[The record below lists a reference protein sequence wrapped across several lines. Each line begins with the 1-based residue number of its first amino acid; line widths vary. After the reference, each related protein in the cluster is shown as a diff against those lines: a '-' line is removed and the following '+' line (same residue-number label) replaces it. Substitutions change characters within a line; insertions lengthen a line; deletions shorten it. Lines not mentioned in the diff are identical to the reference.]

1 MSKSSGGS
9 KGGGKKIVHSAVRGP
24 GSGRGMK
31 ERVKSARGRTSS
43 STRWLQRQV
52 NDPYVAAA
60 RAEGYRSRAAYKIIE
75 LDQKYDFFKK
85 GRKVLDLGAAPGG
98 WVQVAVKE
106 CGAGNV
112 LGIDLQEIDVIPGS
126 ELIVLDIMDEN
137 APDIIKEALGGPVD
151 VVLSDMAAS
160 SMGHRQ
166 TDHIRI
172 IALCEAALDLAYDVL
187 TPGGDF
193 IAKVLR
199 GGTEG
204 ELLHSMKA
212 HFEKV
217 RHSKPA
223 ASRSD
228 SAEMYVVATGFKPFE
243 REERPDY

>member
-1 MSKSSGGS
+1 MSSSRKSGSKGGGS
-9 KGGGKKIVHSAVRGP
+9 KGGGKGP
-24 GSGRGMK
+24 GPSHRLK
-31 ERVKSARGRTSS
+31 ERVKSARGRTTS

-60 RAEGYRSRAAYKIIE
+60 RAEGYRSRAAFKIAE
-75 LDQKYDFFKK
+75 LNEKFDFFKP

-98 WVQVAVKE
+98 WCQVAVNI
-106 CGAGNV
+106 CGTGNV
-112 LGIDLQEIDVIPGS
+112 LGIDLQEIDPIVGA
-126 ELIVLDIMDEN
+126 ELMVLDIMDEK
-137 APDIIKEALGGPVD
+137 APEIIKDALGGPVD
-151 VVLSDMAAS
+151 IVLSDMAAA

-204 ELLHSMKA
+204 ELLNSMKA

-223 ASRSD
+223 ASRQD
-228 SAEMYVVATGFKPFE
+228 SAEMYVVATGFKPFD
-243 REERPDY
+243 REDPR